1 MDRFPTFAPMQKLKS
16 IVLLSL
22 IGLACLPWAL
32 LDFCITH
39 PTGHHHHGPGPS
51 ACELRK
57 MYKGSTPAYFPPMH
71 CHKFSMKTDRF
82 QSSEKAVKPFVFPA
96 LAEQPSLMVL
106 PAIIAPETPV
116 LSPPDPKCNAGP
128 PLATNTLRGPPVV

>member
-1 MDRFPTFAPMQKLKS
+1 MQKLKS
-16 IVLLSL
+16 IFLLSL

-39 PTGHHHHGPGPS
+39 PTGPHHHGPGPS

-57 MYKGSTPAYFPPMH
+57 LHRDDQTPGYFPPMH

-82 QSSEKAVKPFVFPA
+82 QSSEKAVKPFAFPA
-96 LAEQPSLMVL
+96 LAEQPVL
-106 PAIIAPETPV
+106 VVIAAIIAPETPV

-128 PLATNTLRGPPVV
+128 PLAANTLRGPPVV